1 MRSLVLLS
9 QEALHLLKPM
19 LLDRIDFVRQAAFIA
34 LSMVLIQSNAV
45 QEPYVTEFRAAIH
58 DIVEKPGTV
67 VIWSGFVSHRSAARV
82 FLRMV
87 RKKGLPRSWCSC
99 V

>member
-1 MRSLVLLS
+1 MGSLVRIV

-19 LLDRIDFVRQAAFIA
+19 LLDRVDFVRQAAFIA

-58 DIVEKPGTV
+58 DIVEKPGNV
-67 VIWSGFVSHRSAARV
+67 VLFWSGCVAHLFALHARV
-82 FLRMV
+82 
-87 RKKGLPRSWCSC
+87 
-99 V
+99 